1 MGFLRIDQLQP
12 APTTAEPLEIP
23 AELLSSVQR
32 HQSHLAA
39 LVASL
44 RAAGLQ
50 EDMIDSSIRTLV
62 DSYADE
68 LTTAIRQMMK
78 EQGRA

>member
-1 MGFLRIDQLQP
+1 VHIDHP
-12 APTTAEPLEIP
+12 RTTLTASTPLNVP
-23 AELLSSVQR
+23 AELLDSIAR
-32 HQSHLAA
+32 HQTHLAA

-50 EDMIDSSIRTLV
+50 EDMIEISVRTLT

-68 LTTAIRQMMK
+68 LTTVIRKLMR
-78 EQGRA
+78 EERRG